1 MKILMV
7 SMPCFH
13 FFRWTEQL
21 QDSGHEIF
29 WFDSTDSGE
38 KVERLNWINQ
48 IVRWKLR
55 WDYPGRFF
63 VKKNLPSLYEF
74 IKKFNERDIATI
86 FEQKLIAIQPDIV
99 HSFAMQI
106 ACIPILPVM
115 LKHKNKKWM
124 YSSWGSDVFYFEK
137 LNIEE
142 KVMKQTF
149 ERVDF
154 LITDCNRD
162 YEIAKTLGFKNQFLG
177 VFPGNGGVDFLFEPI
192 QLPQPKE
199 RDTILIKAY
208 NDGIGKGIEIIKAFD
223 STLISLLVNFK
234 IVLFG
239 ADQEIVDYI
248 NNSASL
254 QQLNLVIYLKEQ
266 PIPNDVLLK
275 IMSESYLYIANSL
288 SDGLPNALLEAM
300 GMGCFP
306 IQSNPGN
313 VMAEVIQH
321 GTNGL
326 LIENPLDINEINNFM
341 LVALRNDNL
350 VAESF
355 QMNVD
360 CVRKRCGR
368 NELKD
373 IVIGLYRE

>member
-208 NDGIGKGIEIIKAFD
+208 NDGIEIIKAFD